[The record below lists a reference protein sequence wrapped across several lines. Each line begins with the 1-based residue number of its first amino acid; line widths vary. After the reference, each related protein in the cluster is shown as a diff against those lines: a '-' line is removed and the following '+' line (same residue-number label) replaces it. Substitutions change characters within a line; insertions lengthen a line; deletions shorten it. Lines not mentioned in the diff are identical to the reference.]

1 MEYQKKALEDMIRY
15 AYNHTRY
22 YRRIFDRI
30 HIDPNTD
37 KIDEFYSRIPVTTK
51 SDYYN
56 NKSDFLSDEYD
67 ISDLVA
73 IRTSG
78 STGNILEVYWD
89 KFDRVKSSVDMWRE
103 RRKYGINSKSRVC
116 YFHTILKTFVGDGES
131 VITSP
136 RVYMPNANTLT
147 FSKMKFDDSTLKFY
161 YDKMTEFEPKWI
173 LCYPTTMFLFTEFM
187 KRYDLPA
194 PKSIQYL
201 ELMGEVALPLHIKT
215 IKEYFGSN
223 VTVKKLYGT
232 QETNGIAV
240 ECDDGHLH
248 ILSNNVMVEIER
260 NNIVNRYADS
270 GKIIVTSLINKA
282 MPLIR
287 YQTGDWGSLCPSDSV
302 YNKNDILVV
311 HNGRVNELVRIENAS
326 PLECGV
332 FFYIVEYVNNIYSD
346 CIKQFRIIQKEY
358 HEFEAMLSVE
368 KTDQLIDIETVF
380 SKKAAE
386 FGITGIWKFNYVDG
400 IIPEKNGKL
409 RYFISQL
416 A

>member
-1 MEYQKKALEDMIRY
+1 MRDQKKALGDMIRY

-22 YRRIFDRI
+22 YRRVFDRI

-37 KIDEFYSRIPVTTK
+37 EIDEFYSCIPVTTK

-56 NKSDFLSDEYD
+56 NKNDFISDEYD
-67 ISDLVA
+67 ISDLEV
-73 IRTSG
+73 IKTSG
-78 STGNILEVYWD
+78 STGSILGAYWD
-89 KFDRVKSSVDMWRE
+89 KFDRVKSSVDMWRA
-103 RRKYGINSKSRVC
+103 RREYGINSQSRVC

-136 RVYMPNANTLT
+136 IVYMPSTNTLT

-161 YDKMTEFEPKWI
+161 YEKMIGFEPEWI

-194 PKSIQYL
+194 PKSIKYL
-201 ELMGEVALPLHIKT
+201 ELMGEVALPLHVRT

-223 VTVKKLYGT
+223 VAVRTLYGM

-240 ECDDGHLH
+240 ECNDGYLH
-248 ILSNNVMVEIER
+248 ILSNNVMVEIEKGGT
-260 NNIVNRYADS
+260 VNRYADN

-282 MPLIR
+282 MPFIR
-287 YQTGDWGSLCPSDSV
+287 YQTGDWGSLRPSDSV
-302 YNKNDILVV
+302 YNKNDILVIN
-311 HNGRVNELVRIENAS
+311 NGRVNELIRRENAS

-346 CIKQFRIIQKEY
+346 CIKQFRIIQKGY
-358 HEFEAMLSVE
+358 HEFEAILNIENV
-368 KTDQLIDIETVF
+368 DQMRDIENIF
-380 SKKAAE
+380 IRKAAE
-386 FGITGIWKFNYVDG
+386 YGITGAWKFNYVDS
-400 IIPEKNGKL
+400 IMPEKNGKL

-416 A
+416 I